1 MRLKF
6 LILLSLVSF
15 LSVTGF
21 SQTRRTNASQ
31 TAAVRTLTV
40 ISEPKAKVWMD
51 DVLRGATDEIGKLLI
66 KPVPSGAHKIRVR
79 ADGFKEITVSLLP
92 AQKGDVK
99 VALTKTTD
107 EAELAFQRAEL
118 ELKNDRSRAIEYYR
132 KAIAARPRFPEAQLA
147 LARVLYGKD
156 EFDEALKA
164 IAEARKL
171 RPIYPEAT
179 AVEGR
184 IFKAYGE
191 EEKAIAAYN
200 RAIKEGR
207 GFQPEAHT
215 GLALI
220 YKERAEGFMQ
230 SGDLQNA
237 DDNYDLAAAELK
249 TGLKQLSGAPDAK
262 DLFQI
267 LADIYYRARRY
278 REAIDTYE
286 EFLKVFPDSSEALTV
301 RSLIVQTKKEMEAQ
315 Q

>member
-1 MRLKF
+1 MRYNF
-6 LILLSLVSF
+6 LILLWLVTF
-15 LSVTGF
+15 LSIAGF
-21 SQTRRTNASQ
+21 SQTRRSAAPRAAS
-31 TAAVRTLTV
+31 VRTITV

-51 DVLRGATDEIGKLLI
+51 DILRGTTDENGKLSI
-66 KPVPSGAHKIRVR
+66 KPVPAGARKIRVR
-79 ADGFKEITVSLLP
+79 ADGFKEITISVSP

-107 EAELAFQRAEL
+107 EAELAFQRAEA

-147 LARVLYGKD
+147 LARVLYDKD
-156 EFDEALKA
+156 DFDEALKA

-171 RPIYPEAT
+171 RPVYPEVT

-200 RAIKEGR
+200 RAIKEGK
-207 GFQPEAHT
+207 GFQPEART
-215 GLALI
+215 GLALL
-220 YKERAEGFMQ
+220 YKERAEGFMLG
-230 SGDLQNA
+230 GDLQNA
-237 DDNYDLAAAELK
+237 NDNYDLAAKELK
-249 TGLKQLSGAPDAK
+249 TALAQLSGAPDAK

-278 REAIDTYE
+278 QEAINTYE
-286 EFLKVFPDSSEALTV
+286 EFLKVFPDSNEETAV
-301 RSLIVQTKKEMEAQ
+301 RSLILQTKKEMEAQ

>member
-1 MRLKF
+1 MRYKF
-6 LILLSLVSF
+6 LILLSLITF
-15 LSVTGF
+15 LSVAAF
-21 SQTRRTNASQ
+21 SQTRRPPAARTAS
-31 TAAVRTLTV
+31 VRTLTV
-40 ISEPKAKVWMD
+40 ITEPKAKVWMD
-51 DVLRGATDEIGKLLI
+51 DVLRGTTDQSGKLLI

-79 ADGFKEITVSLLP
+79 ADGFKEITVSVLP

-99 VALTKTTD
+99 AALTKTTD
-107 EAELAFQRAEL
+107 EAELAFQRAEV

-132 KAIAARPRFPEAQLA
+132 KAIAARPSFPEAQLA
-147 LARVLYGKD
+147 LARVLYDKD
-156 EFDEALKA
+156 EYEEALKA

-171 RPIYPEAT
+171 RPVYPEVT

-184 IFKAYGE
+184 IFKAFGE

-200 RAIKEGR
+200 RAIREGK

-220 YKERAEGFMQ
+220 YKERAEVFMLG
-230 SGDLQNA
+230 GDVQNA
-237 DDNYDLAAAELK
+237 GDNYDLAAGELK
-249 TGLKQLSGAPDAK
+249 TGLRQLSGAPDAK

-286 EFLKVFPDSSEALTV
+286 EFLKVFPDSNEALTI
-301 RSLIVQTKKEMEAQ
+301 RSLIVQTKKEMEEQ